1 MKTTVKTI
9 NVKYS
14 QDGNT
19 ITCDLLS
26 EVQFMNVKNM
36 DVFLDIPEVYA
47 YVSNLVDSKGRYIVH
62 TRGTARCLETDEF
75 NYETGRRIA
84 HTKAQ
89 SKIFRIANEFFA
101 TINDRA
107 TQDLMR
113 CECNCVASEWQCY
126 DHIDVLSGINREEV
140 ELVDIDE

>member
-47 YVSNLVDSKGRYIVH
+47 YISSLVDSKGRYVVH

-126 DHIDVLSGINREEV
+126 DHIDVLSGINHEEV
-140 ELVDIDE
+140 ELVEIDE

>member
-19 ITCDLLS
+19 VTCDLLS

-47 YVSNLVDSKGRYIVH
+47 YVSNLVDSKGKYVVH

-126 DHIDVLSGINREEV
+126 DHIDVLSGINRDEV
-140 ELVDIDE
+140 ELTEIDE

>member
-47 YVSNLVDSKGRYIVH
+47 YVSSLVDSKGRYVVH
-62 TRGTARCLETDEF
+62 TRGIARCLESDEF

-101 TINDRA
+101 TINDRV

-126 DHIDVLSGINREEV
+126 DHIDALSGINREEV
-140 ELVDIDE
+140 ELVEIDE

>member
-19 ITCDLLS
+19 VTCDLLS

-47 YVSNLVDSKGRYIVH
+47 YVSSLVDSKGKYVVH

-126 DHIDVLSGINREEV
+126 DHIDVLSGINCEEV
-140 ELVDIDE
+140 ELTGIDE

>member
-47 YVSNLVDSKGRYIVH
+47 YVSSLVDSKGRYVVH

-126 DHIDVLSGINREEV
+126 DHIDVLSGINRDEV
-140 ELVDIDE
+140 ELTEIDE

>member
-47 YVSNLVDSKGRYIVH
+47 YVSSLVDSKGRYVVH

-126 DHIDVLSGINREEV
+126 DHIDELSGINPDEV
-140 ELVDIDE
+140 ELTEIDE

>member
-47 YVSNLVDSKGRYIVH
+47 YVSSLVDSKGRYVVH

-126 DHIDVLSGINREEV
+126 DHIDALSGINRDEV
-140 ELVDIDE
+140 ELTEIDE

>member
-47 YVSNLVDSKGRYIVH
+47 YVSSLVDSKGRYVVH

-89 SKIFRIANEFFA
+89 SKIFRIADEFFA

-126 DHIDVLSGINREEV
+126 DHIDALSGINRDEV
-140 ELVDIDE
+140 ELVEIGE

>member
-19 ITCDLLS
+19 VTCDLLS

-47 YVSNLVDSKGRYIVH
+47 YVSSLVDSKGRYVVH

-101 TINDRA
+101 TVNDRA

-126 DHIDVLSGINREEV
+126 DHIAVLSGINHDEV
-140 ELVDIDE
+140 ELTEIDE

>member
-9 NVKYS
+9 SVKYT
-14 QDGNT
+14 QEGNT
-19 ITCDLLS
+19 VTCDLLS

-47 YVSNLVDSKGRYIVH
+47 YVSSLVDSKGRYVVH

-89 SKIFRIANEFFA
+89 AKIFKVATMFFA
-101 TINDRA
+101 EINDRA

-113 CECNCVASEWQCY
+113 CECDCAVSEWKCY
-126 DHIDVLSGINREEV
+126 DHIDELSGINRDEV
-140 ELVDIDE
+140 ELTEIDA

>member
-19 ITCDLLS
+19 VTCDLLS

-47 YVSNLVDSKGRYIVH
+47 YVSNLVDSKGRYVVH

-126 DHIDVLSGINREEV
+126 DHIDALSGINREEV
-140 ELVDIDE
+140 ELTEIDE

>member
-19 ITCDLLS
+19 VTCDLLS

-47 YVSNLVDSKGRYIVH
+47 YVSSLVDSKGKYVVH

-140 ELVDIDE
+140 ELTEIDE

>member
-47 YVSNLVDSKGRYIVH
+47 YVSNIVDSKGKYVVH

-113 CECNCVASEWQCY
+113 CECNCAASEWQCY

-140 ELVDIDE
+140 ELLEIDE

>member
-19 ITCDLLS
+19 VTCDLLS

-47 YVSNLVDSKGRYIVH
+47 YVSSLVDSKGRYVVH

-126 DHIDVLSGINREEV
+126 DHIDALSGINRDEV
-140 ELVDIDE
+140 ELVEIDE

>member
-19 ITCDLLS
+19 VTCDLLS

-47 YVSNLVDSKGRYIVH
+47 YVSNLVDSKGKYVVH

-140 ELVDIDE
+140 ELVEIDE

>member
-9 NVKYS
+9 SVKYS

-47 YVSNLVDSKGRYIVH
+47 YISSLVDSKGRYVVH

-126 DHIDVLSGINREEV
+126 DHIDVLSGINHEEV
-140 ELVDIDE
+140 ELVEIGE

>member
-14 QDGNT
+14 QDVNT

-47 YVSNLVDSKGRYIVH
+47 YVSSLVDSKGRYVVH

-126 DHIDVLSGINREEV
+126 DHIDALSGINHDEV
-140 ELVDIDE
+140 ELEEIDE

>member
-47 YVSNLVDSKGRYIVH
+47 YVSSLVDSKGKYVVH

-126 DHIDVLSGINREEV
+126 DHIDALSGINRDEV
-140 ELVDIDE
+140 ELTEIDE

>member
-47 YVSNLVDSKGRYIVH
+47 YVSSLVDSKGRYVVH

-89 SKIFRIANEFFA
+89 SKIFRIADEFFA

-126 DHIDVLSGINREEV
+126 DHIDALSGINREEV
-140 ELVDIDE
+140 ELVRNR

>member
-47 YVSNLVDSKGRYIVH
+47 YISSLVDSKGRYVVH

-101 TINDRA
+101 TVNDRA

-126 DHIDVLSGINREEV
+126 DHIDALSGINREEV
-140 ELVDIDE
+140 ELVEIDE

>member
-26 EVQFMNVKNM
+26 EVQFLNVKNM

-47 YVSNLVDSKGRYIVH
+47 YVSSLVDSKGRYVVH

-126 DHIDVLSGINREEV
+126 DHIDALSGINRDEV
-140 ELVDIDE
+140 ELVEIDE

>member
-9 NVKYS
+9 SVKYT
-14 QDGNT
+14 QEGNT
-19 ITCDLLS
+19 VTCDLLS

-47 YVSNLVDSKGRYIVH
+47 YVSSLVDSKGRYVVH

-101 TINDRA
+101 TVNDRA

-113 CECNCVASEWQCY
+113 CECNCAASEWQCY
-126 DHIDVLSGINREEV
+126 DHIDALSGINREEV
-140 ELVDIDE
+140 ELVEIDE

>member
-19 ITCDLLS
+19 IICDLLS

-47 YVSNLVDSKGRYIVH
+47 YVSSLVDSKGRYVVH

-89 SKIFRIANEFFA
+89 SKIFRIADEFFA

-126 DHIDVLSGINREEV
+126 DHIDALSGINRDEV
-140 ELVDIDE
+140 ELTEINE

>member
-47 YVSNLVDSKGRYIVH
+47 YVSSLVDSKGRYVVH

-126 DHIDVLSGINREEV
+126 DHIDALSGINREEV
-140 ELVDIDE
+140 ELVEIDE

>member
-47 YVSNLVDSKGRYIVH
+47 YVSSLVDSKGRYVVH

-126 DHIDVLSGINREEV
+126 DHIDVLSGINHEEV
-140 ELVDIDE
+140 ELVEIDE

>member
-9 NVKYS
+9 SVKYT
-14 QDGNT
+14 QEGNT
-19 ITCDLLS
+19 VTCDLLS

-47 YVSNLVDSKGRYIVH
+47 YVSSLVDSKGRYVVH

-89 SKIFRIANEFFA
+89 AKIFKITSMFFA
-101 TINDRA
+101 EVNDRA

-126 DHIDVLSGINREEV
+126 DHIDVLSGINPEEV
-140 ELVDIDE
+140 ELTEIDE

>member
-9 NVKYS
+9 SVKYS

-19 ITCDLLS
+19 VTCDLLS

-47 YVSNLVDSKGRYIVH
+47 YVSNLVDSKGKYVVH

-126 DHIDVLSGINREEV
+126 DHIDVLSSINRDEV
-140 ELVDIDE
+140 ELVEIDE

>member
-9 NVKYS
+9 SVKYT
-14 QDGNT
+14 QEGNT
-19 ITCDLLS
+19 VTCDLLS

-36 DVFLDIPEVYA
+36 EVFLDIPEVYA
-47 YVSNLVDSKGRYIVH
+47 YVSSLVDSKGRYVVH

-89 SKIFRIANEFFA
+89 AKIFKVATMFFA
-101 TINDRA
+101 EINDRA

-126 DHIDVLSGINREEV
+126 DHIDVLSGIIPEEV
-140 ELVDIDE
+140 ELTEIDE

>member
-26 EVQFMNVKNM
+26 EVQLMNVKNM

-47 YVSNLVDSKGRYIVH
+47 YVSSLVDSKGRYVVH

-126 DHIDVLSGINREEV
+126 DHIDALSGINREEV
-140 ELVDIDE
+140 ELVEIDE

>member
-47 YVSNLVDSKGRYIVH
+47 YVSNLVDSKGKYVVH

-126 DHIDVLSGINREEV
+126 DHIDVLSGINRDEV
-140 ELVDIDE
+140 ELVEIDE

>member
-47 YVSNLVDSKGRYIVH
+47 YVSSLVDSKGRYVVH

-126 DHIDVLSGINREEV
+126 DHIDSLSGINHEEV
-140 ELVDIDE
+140 ELVEIAE